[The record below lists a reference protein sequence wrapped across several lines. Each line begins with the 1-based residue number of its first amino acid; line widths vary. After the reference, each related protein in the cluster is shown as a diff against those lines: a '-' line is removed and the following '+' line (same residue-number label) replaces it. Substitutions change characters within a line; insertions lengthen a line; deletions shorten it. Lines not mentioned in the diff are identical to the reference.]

1 MRFSR
6 LACLQNISSYV
17 LLDKVNSHHWGFMKK
32 IPFFKISGSGN
43 DFIIIDNR
51 KGLFSNN
58 INDLARLICRRR
70 FSVGSDGLIIIDDSK
85 KAHFKWRFYNADGSE
100 VEMCGNGARCAAR
113 FANIKG
119 IASNDIT
126 FETKAGIIRAQ
137 VNGARVRVE
146 MCTPKDIVL
155 DYHLPIDSSRLT
167 DGRSYLVSHINTG
180 VPHVVTFVGDL
191 ENLDVVNLGK
201 LIRFH
206 EKYKPD
212 GSNANFV
219 NILGDRQIGIR
230 TYERG
235 VEDETLSCGTGAVAA
250 SLISYLKGLVQS
262 PVRVCTKGGEVLVVY
277 FKHEDSKFTEVFLEG
292 EVRIICSGE
301 LWNEALL

>member
-1 MRFSR
+1 
-6 LACLQNISSYV
+6 
-17 LLDKVNSHHWGFMKK
+17 MKK

-51 KGLFSNN
+51 KGVLGNDINN
-58 INDLARLICRRR
+58 LAKLICRRR
-70 FSVGSDGLIIIDDSK
+70 FSVGSDGLIIIEDSE
-85 KAHFKWRFYNADGSE
+85 KAHFKWRFYNTDGSE

-113 FANIKG
+113 FAHIKG
-119 IASNDIT
+119 IASNDVT

-137 VNGARVRVE
+137 VNGMKVRLQ
-146 MCTPKDIVL
+146 MCTPRDIVL
-155 DYHLPIDSSRLT
+155 DYHLSVDSSRQT
-167 DGRSYLVSHINTG
+167 AGRSYSVSHINTG

-191 ENLDVVNLGK
+191 EDLDVVNLGR

-206 EKYKPD
+206 ERYKPD
-212 GSNANFV
+212 GCNANFV
-219 NILGDRQIGIR
+219 NILDDRQIAIR

-262 PVRVCTKGGEVLVVY
+262 PVRVCTKGGEVLVVH
-277 FKHEDSKFTEVFLEG
+277 FKQEDSKFTEVFLEG
-292 EVRIICSGE
+292 EVRIICSGD